1 MQKKRYEQDTL
12 QKIVENFHIYG
23 EFVQAESMGP
33 GNINHTFLLTMDQGG
48 NHVRY
53 VLQQINDA
61 VFCRPQELMA
71 NYVRVTQHL
80 YTTYKNR
87 GTLDISR
94 RCIQLIHTR
103 HDCPQALQPYFID
116 EDGNYWRC
124 YSLIERVLSLP
135 KVTRIQHVYAAAA
148 AFARFQKDLSSLGG
162 DQDLHP
168 TIPRFH
174 DMRLRY
180 EQLQEAL
187 RQDVAQ
193 RSSETLE
200 EIEFYMDRKNAY
212 CALED
217 MRVEG
222 ALPTRLCHNDTK
234 INNILIDEHAAE
246 GIAVIDLDTV
256 MPGTILYDFGDL
268 GRTCL
273 SNSTE
278 DETDTQR
285 IQARMDYFEAMVE
298 GFLTE
303 WGNSL
308 TDIEVSLLAFAPRIM
323 TLIIGLRFLTDYL
336 NGDVYFKTHSAQHNL
351 ERSRAHIALVKS
363 MEKQEGRMSQI
374 VGNVIGKL
382 DLKYSRF

>member
-1 MQKKRYEQDTL
+1 MY
-12 QKIVENFHIYG
+12 
-23 EFVQAESMGP
+23 MP
-33 GNINHTFLLTMDQGG
+33 PPPLLP
-48 NHVRY
+48 
-53 VLQQINDA
+53 A
-61 VFCRPQELMA
+61 
-71 NYVRVTQHL
+71 
-80 YTTYKNR
+80 
-87 GTLDISR
+87 
-94 RCIQLIHTR
+94 
-103 HDCPQALQPYFID
+103 
-116 EDGNYWRC
+116 
-124 YSLIERVLSLP
+124 
-135 KVTRIQHVYAAAA
+135 
-148 AFARFQKDLSSLGG
+148 FQKDLSSLGG
-162 DQDLHP
+162 DKDLHP

-180 EQLQEAL
+180 EQLEEAL
-187 RQDVAQ
+187 KQDVAQ
-193 RSSETLE
+193 RSSETIE
-200 EIEFYMDRKNAY
+200 EIEFYMDRKDGY
-212 CALED
+212 CVLED
-217 MRVEG
+217 MRAEG

-363 MEKQEGRMSQI
+363 MEKTGRSHEPDCRECNWQTRLKI
-374 VGNVIGKL
+374 LSFLEAFKKFLKALVNHL
-382 DLKYSRF
+382 DHEYSYLRTSLYLGVLPSHCPVKECG